1 MLEWLLYG
9 IILFFALY
17 GIVQFIQMLKT
28 TVLRPRKIYNS
39 VYILPLKGHV
49 GEIENIV
56 RFTRNEIIA
65 SKEEH
70 TMLVILDLGLD
81 VECSAICDRLCKDL
95 SGVCICK
102 KDELSTVLEQNIN
115 LQIV

>member
-1 MLEWLLYG
+1 MFEWLLYV

-17 GIVQFIQMLKT
+17 GIVQFIQMIKT

-39 VYILPLKGHV
+39 VYILPLKGHI

-56 RFTRNEIIA
+56 RFTRNEIIS

-81 VECSAICDRLCKDL
+81 PECSTICKNLCQDL

-102 KDELSTVLEQNIN
+102 KDELDVVLEQNIN
-115 LQIV
+115 LQTV